1 MTLIDKAIANV
12 FPKASIENLSNIFNL
27 FNISTKQQQIA
38 FCAQI
43 GHESGNFTRTIE
55 NLNYSATGL
64 ANTWPSRFRDL
75 TTKKPN
81 DQAWAIQRNPQQ
93 IANSVYN
100 GRMGNVVGTDDGWNY
115 RGRGLIQL
123 TGKDNYRSLGQ
134 YLFNKG
140 IVEDPNMFVNN
151 PDLVSTTKWSYIIA
165 GGYWSKNNLNAY
177 VNDFTK
183 LTRKINGGTLG
194 LDQRLLLKKKLEQYS

>member
-12 FPKASIENLSNIFNL
+12 FPKASIENLNNIFNL
-27 FNISTKQQQIA
+27 FDISTKQQQIA

-43 GHESGNFTRTIE
+43 GHESGNFTRTVE

-64 ANTWPSRFRDL
+64 ANTWPSRFRDS
-75 TTKKPN
+75 TTMKPN
-81 DQAWAIQRNPQQ
+81 DRAWAIQRNPQQ

-140 IVEDPNMFVNN
+140 IVEDPNMFVDN
-151 PDLVSTTKWSYIIA
+151 PDLVSTTKWSYIVA
-165 GGYWSKNNLNAY
+165 GGYWSKNNLNVY

-194 LDQRLLLKKKLEQYS
+194 LDQRLMLKKKLEQYS